1 MKKLPTALANCAL
14 AATIFVASMATPVLH
29 AQANLPQLGDGEQMS
44 VAAERRLGTR
54 IAREIYRD
62 PDYLDDPLIS
72 DYVQRIWQPLLQAA
86 RTRGDITAEQ
96 DARFAW
102 EVMLARDRTVNAFA
116 LPGGYLGVHLGL
128 IAMVGNRDELASVL
142 AHELS
147 HVTQRHIARMTSKQN
162 QQAPLILAAMIL
174 GALAASK
181 NSEAAS
187 AVIAGSQA
195 AGAQARLNFSRDMER
210 EADRIGY
217 QVLQDAG
224 FAVQGFVGMFDK
236 LAVANRIND
245 NGSFPYLRT
254 HPLTSER
261 IGDMQARL
269 QLGAGAT
276 ASAAAS
282 STATSANASTPS
294 PQALAT
300 EHAIIATRARLLANP
315 AADLLRAELAQA
327 RLAWSASQNLA
338 APSSAPA
345 STPAPIKSAASTDKM
360 VAQLYGGAWAA
371 WRLRDLDLA
380 AQLAQRAADVLK
392 TTFNNPL
399 TNAEYAQTAID
410 LVASDI
416 ALAQGS
422 SSRARSKL
430 EPYVQAKPL
439 RRPVLLQWVQVAA
452 AQAAAGQS
460 AAAQTPTVQ
469 NTASQNPATP
479 ADLTQLA
486 DRLQNWVA
494 DRPRDALAW
503 DALASIYTAQ
513 GLRLRAVRAQAEARV
528 ALLDYSAALDRFKA
542 GQELA
547 KTAAGS
553 DHFEASIIDART
565 RTVQAQLRELESEKL
580 LGQ

>member
-1 MKKLPTALANCAL
+1 MKKLPAALANCAL
-14 AATIFVASMATPVLH
+14 AATIFVASMGTPVLY

-147 HVTQRHIARMTSKQN
+147 HVTQRHIARITSKQN
-162 QQAPLILAAMIL
+162 QQAPLILGALIL

-195 AGAQARLNFSRDMER
+195 AGAQAQLNFSRDMER

-276 ASAAAS
+276 ASPAAS
-282 STATSANASTPS
+282 ATTTAATVTPS
-294 PQALAT
+294 PQALAA
-300 EHAIIATRARLLANP
+300 EHAIMATRARLLANP

-327 RLAWSASQNLA
+327 RLALSASQKLA
-338 APSSAPA
+338 AP
-345 STPAPIKSAASTDKM
+345 AASTDKM

-392 TTFNNPL
+392 ITFNNPQAS
-399 TNAEYAQTAID
+399 AEYAQTAID
-410 LVASDI
+410 LIASDI

-422 SSRARSKL
+422 PSRARSKL
-430 EPYVQAKPL
+430 EPTMQAKPL
-439 RRPVLLQWVQVAA
+439 HRPVLLQWARVT
-452 AQAAAGQS
+452 
-460 AAAQTPTVQ
+460 AAQTL
-469 NTASQNPATP
+469 TAQTTATP

-494 DRPRDALAW
+494 DHPRDALAW